1 MDTFQQMRRIKH
13 AEYRMNFP
21 LAKREGRKEDFPA
34 GSTALAINGMPRL
47 EKMYGLFVLLQ
58 CHLLSEHKNTPTNA

>member
-21 LAKREGRKEDFPA
+21 LAKREERKEDIQQVQQHWLSMA
-34 GSTALAINGMPRL
+34 CL
-47 EKMYGLFVLLQ
+47 GLRKCMDFFVWLQ
-58 CHLLSEHKNTPTNA
+58 CHLLSEHKNTPTNE